1 MGKFDGI
8 LICTDLD
15 GTLYRNDKTIS
26 RENKEAIAYFKGE
39 GGLLTFITGRM
50 PYSACDAYRM
60 VQPNAPYG
68 CVNGGGLYDGA
79 ADQYIWTC
87 ALSDEFVTLVEQI
100 DKEYP
105 QVGIQ
110 ICTFER
116 TYFAKDNQAMVEFRR
131 VTGLPH
137 YICDYHTV
145 QETIAKVIFGTEC
158 EEELL
163 NVERTLRTHPLAEQ
177 FDFVR
182 SERTLF
188 EILPKG
194 VHKGLVMEKLVN
206 HLNIDPEK
214 TIAIGDYDN
223 DVGMLR
229 VAKYGVAVANACKAA
244 LEAADIITVSN
255 EEHAIAK
262 LVQDLESGGLCD
274 LNIEG

>member
-1 MGKFDGI
+1 MK
-8 LICTDLD
+8 
-15 GTLYRNDKTIS
+15 
-26 RENKEAIAYFKGE
+26 
-39 GGLLTFITGRM
+39 
-50 PYSACDAYRM
+50 
-60 VQPNAPYG
+60 
-68 CVNGGGLYDGA
+68 
-79 ADQYIWTC
+79 
-87 ALSDEFVTLVEQI
+87 
-100 DKEYP
+100 
-105 QVGIQ
+105 
-110 ICTFER
+110 
-116 TYFAKDNQAMVEFRR
+116 
-131 VTGLPH
+131 
-137 YICDYHTV
+137 
-145 QETIAKVIFGTEC
+145 TIAKVIFGTEC